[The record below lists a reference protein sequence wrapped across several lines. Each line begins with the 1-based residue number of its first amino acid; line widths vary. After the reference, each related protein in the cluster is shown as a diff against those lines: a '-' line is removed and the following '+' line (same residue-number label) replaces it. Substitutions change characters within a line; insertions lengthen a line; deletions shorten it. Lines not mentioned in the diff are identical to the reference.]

1 MDQRPRDL
9 PPKSDLDRLPR
20 SDDTSWS
27 VLPIL
32 LVVALLAVG
41 AWLLFADS
49 GTSPTTTT
57 SEMAPSSAPSPRPS
71 PPPATTPTTPPADT
85 APAPRYGA
93 CSRHDACARRRGP
106 EQSEALSLRHTAIFA
121 FGPACG
127 AFFSLQAGRP

>member
-9 PPKSDLDRLPR
+9 PPKSDWDRLPR

-41 AWLLFADS
+41 AWLLFANS

-57 SEMAPSSAPSPRPS
+57 SETAPSSAPTPRPS
-71 PPPATTPTTPPADT
+71 PPAATPTTPPADT
-85 APAPRYGA
+85 APAP
-93 CSRHDACARRRGP
+93 
-106 EQSEALSLRHTAIFA
+106 T
-121 FGPACG
+121 PAP
-127 AFFSLQAGRP
+127 APATKP